1 METKY
6 RFEIYGITF
15 DHIESGV
22 EKIFMT
28 WYGKTEIAKIHNFK
42 TVSQKIRPL
51 HVFYDTPKFV
61 ARWHV
66 MFEENS
72 LTIDFMGESK
82 IRSESLASMVFER
95 WWDDDMTRFNRSL
108 FRLRRGWRHSTVSLS
123 VWQLEWEKCN
133 CKFNLLMS
141 QIQTNRGNDNLSH
154 LYNIHL
160 QNTSHECQIFTYNIK
175 KKIIDRMT
183 HNKHQTGF
191 LLPRFKFFSKL
202 AIFCSMSSSFCWS
215 SSMLSEWLSCN
226 SRYCC
231 WMGSTK
237 CLGSKFPA
245 SSSGDLYE
253 ISNKTTI

>member
-28 WYGKTEIAKIHNFK
+28 WYGKTEIAEIHNFK

-160 QNTSHECQIFTYNIK
+160 QNTSHECQIFTY
-175 KKIIDRMT
+175 T
-183 HNKHQTGF
+183 QHQEKNN
-191 LLPRFKFFSKL
+191 R
-202 AIFCSMSSSFCWS
+202 
-215 SSMLSEWLSCN
+215 
-226 SRYCC
+226 
-231 WMGSTK
+231 
-237 CLGSKFPA
+237 
-245 SSSGDLYE
+245 
-253 ISNKTTI
+253 